1 LIKTRKHSLTDVEA
15 SIYLVSPEP
24 GQGNQSST
32 AYGQG
37 MRLLQGFVRA
47 AHPLPTI
54 AVSLVITAFAW
65 SLGWTGWP
73 LVTVFAAIL
82 IGQLSV
88 GWSNDAFDASLD
100 ARVGRTSKP
109 TVALNVSARALWIA
123 AACALLIAILL
134 SWAVAGWL
142 GGSFHVFAILM
153 AWLYNI
159 RLSRTVWSWLPY
171 ALAFGVMPAFL
182 SFGFSD
188 EPPTVWAVA
197 VFAII
202 GVSAHLANALPD
214 ADSDAGAG
222 VGGLVVRLGI
232 RRSVLLCWLLLALG
246 SGVLVVVS
254 FSASIWLALIIA
266 GAFVSAVILGSRWN
280 HRAGM
285 FHVLIA
291 MVGVDVAALVFVT
304 AIG

>member
-1 LIKTRKHSLTDVEA
+1 
-15 SIYLVSPEP
+15 
-24 GQGNQSST
+24 
-32 AYGQG
+32 
-37 MRLLQGFVRA
+37 MRLLQSFVRA

-65 SLGWTGWP
+65 SLGWTGWL

-88 GWSNDAFDASLD
+88 GWSDDAFDASLD

-109 TVALNVSARALWIA
+109 TVALTVSAGALWIA
-123 AACALLIAILL
+123 AVSALIIAILL

-182 SFGFSD
+182 SFGLND

-202 GVSAHLANALPD
+202 GGERPPGKRIARC
-214 ADSDAGAG
+214 
-222 VGGLVVRLGI
+222 RL
-232 RRSVLLCWLLLALG
+232 
-246 SGVLVVVS
+246 
-254 FSASIWLALIIA
+254 
-266 GAFVSAVILGSRWN
+266 
-280 HRAGM
+280 
-285 FHVLIA
+285 
-291 MVGVDVAALVFVT
+291 
-304 AIG
+304 

>member
-1 LIKTRKHSLTDVEA
+1 
-15 SIYLVSPEP
+15 
-24 GQGNQSST
+24 
-32 AYGQG
+32 

-54 AVSLVITAFAW
+54 AVSLVTTAFAW
-65 SLGWTGWP
+65 SLGWVGWP
-73 LVTVFAAIL
+73 LITVFTAIL

-100 ARVGRTSKP
+100 AQVGRTSKP

-123 AACALLIAILL
+123 AVCALLIAILL
-134 SWAVAGWL
+134 SWTVAGWL
-142 GGSFHVFAILM
+142 GGSFHEFAILM

-182 SFGFSD
+182 SFGFND
-188 EPPTVWAVA
+188 EPPTLWAVA

-202 GVSAHLANALPD
+202 GVSAHLANAMPD
-214 ADSDAGAG
+214 ADSDASAG
-222 VGGLVVRLGI
+222 VGGLVVHLRN
-232 RRSVLLCWLLLALG
+232 RRSVVLCWLLLALG
-246 SGVLVVVS
+246 SGILAVVS
-254 FSASIWLALIIA
+254 FAAGAWMALLIA
-266 GAFVSAVILGSRWN
+266 GAFISAVVLGTRSR

-285 FHVLIA
+285 FHALIA
-291 MVGVDVAALVFVT
+291 MVAVDTAALVVVT
-304 AIG
+304 AIA

>member
-1 LIKTRKHSLTDVEA
+1 MIKTSEHSLTDVEA

-82 IGQLSV
+82 VGQLSV

-142 GGSFHVFAILM
+142 GGSFHVFAILL

-182 SFGFSD
+182 SFGFND

-214 ADSDAGAG
+214 ADSDTGAG

>member
-1 LIKTRKHSLTDVEA
+1 
-15 SIYLVSPEP
+15 
-24 GQGNQSST
+24 
-32 AYGQG
+32 
-37 MRLLQGFVRA
+37 MRLLQSFVRA

-65 SLGWTGWP
+65 SLGWTGWL

-82 IGQLSV
+82 IGQLSI

-100 ARVGRTSKP
+100 ARVGRASKP
-109 TVALNVSARALWIA
+109 TVALTVSAGALWIA
-123 AACALLIAILL
+123 AVSALIIAILL

-171 ALAFGVMPAFL
+171 ALAFGAMPAFL
-182 SFGFSD
+182 SFGLND

-222 VGGLVVRLGI
+222 VGGIVVRLGN

-254 FSASIWLALIIA
+254 FFASTWLPLLIA
-266 GAFVSAVILGSRWN
+266 GAFVSAVILGSRGN

-285 FHVLIA
+285 FHALIA